1 MKYTVRYREI
11 KTFMYDSDPGWLE
24 LPRVT
29 NNFGVISLDWDK
41 DYEIAVKSVYVIK
54 STEHGSDWSI
64 SWNVKTHPG
73 MTLRDSSM
81 SRNIPS
87 VKSVKYMGLHT
98 HTKLLWVLVA
108 FVQCVPP
115 QLLT

>member
-41 DYEIAVKSVYVIK
+41 EYEIAVKSVYVIG
-54 STEHGSDWSI
+54 TMEYGSDWSI
-64 SWNVKTHPG
+64 SWNINTHTG
-73 MTLRDSSM
+73 MTLRYVWRLFDVGFRLLNEVQRSSM
-81 SRNIPS
+81 SRI
-87 VKSVKYMGLHT
+87 L
-98 HTKLLWVLVA
+98 
-108 FVQCVPP
+108 P
-115 QLLT
+115 QYPAC